1 MSRVSVEQSFSY
13 QSLFK
18 VVRQEDFW
26 ALIENAAL
34 DLQRLIYVTSKDLHR
49 RFERLVFLSW
59 LWQCNRFPY
68 NEQITNKWFL
78 KNIPSKP
85 GQQVINTLNVS
96 LNEEERKHWQRWQNI
111 VEERAGLPN
120 FDGTP
125 FFHGTNHESALNIL
139 QEGIDI
145 TRGGQRLDF
154 SDGEGFYITNN
165 FSESIQYA
173 EFARSRG
180 SANHANLGAAVA
192 IYNVNE
198 EELNQKFRGLNLY
211 SDLNFWR
218 KVVKE
223 YRQIGKGKIDRDF
236 REELEAYSFIEG
248 PLSRGFTNGEFQQD
262 SSNRGQL
269 CIRSI
274 KCAEEFLDLKI
285 HSVIFFEKPPQ
296 LVYP

>member
-13 QSLFK
+13 QSLFE

-78 KNIPSKP
+78 KNIPGKP

-173 EFARSRG
+173 EFARSQG
-180 SANHANLGAAVA
+180 SANHANLGAAVV

-248 PLSRGFTNGEFQQD
+248 PLSGGFTNGEFQQD

-269 CIRSI
+269 CIKSI
-274 KCAEEFLDLKI
+274 K
-285 HSVIFFEKPPQ
+285 H
-296 LVYP
+296 

>member
-154 SDGEGFYITNN
+154 SDGEGFYTTNN

-248 PLSRGFTNGEFQQD
+248 PLSRGFTNGEFQQIHPTEA
-262 SSNRGQL
+262 SFASEALNVRK
-269 CIRSI
+269 S
-274 KCAEEFLDLKI
+274 FLT
-285 HSVIFFEKPPQ
+285 
-296 LVYP
+296 

>member
-180 SANHANLGAAVA
+180 SANHANLGAAVV

-248 PLSRGFTNGEFQQD
+248 PLSRGFTNGEFQQIHPTEA
-262 SSNRGQL
+262 SFASEALNVRK
-269 CIRSI
+269 S
-274 KCAEEFLDLKI
+274 FLT
-285 HSVIFFEKPPQ
+285 
-296 LVYP
+296 

>member
-1 MSRVSVEQSFSY
+1 MSCVSLEQSFSY
-13 QSLFK
+13 QSLFE

-26 ALIENAAL
+26 ALIENAAI

-59 LWQCNRFPY
+59 LWRCNRFPC
-68 NEQITNKWFL
+68 NEQITNQWFL
-78 KNIPSKP
+78 QNILGKP
-85 GQQVINTLNVS
+85 GQQLINTLNVS
-96 LNEEERKHWQRWQNI
+96 LNEEERKDWQRWQNI
-111 VEERAGLPN
+111 VEEKAGLLN
-120 FDGTP
+120 FGGTP
-125 FFHGTNHESALNIL
+125 FFHGTNHESALSIL

-145 TRGGQRLDF
+145 TCGGQRLDF

-180 SANHANLGAAVA
+180 SANHANLGAAVL
-192 IYNVNE
+192 IYDVNE

-223 YRQIGKGKIDRDF
+223 YRQIGKGRIDRDF
-236 REELEAYSFIEG
+236 REELEHYSFIEG
-248 PLSRGFTNGEFQQD
+248 PLSRGFTDGEFQQD
-262 SSNRGQL
+262 PSNKGQL

-274 KCAEEFLDLKI
+274 KCAEEFFDQKI

-296 LVYP
+296 LVNP